1 MVRKRKFKNFSWDFV
16 FFTHVVIYHSS
27 NSIGYSVCASVCRRM
42 SVSVNVSVT
51 YKNKN
56 HEECTANDG
65 ERASKLGLEVGGEN

>member
-1 MVRKRKFKNFSWDFV
+1 MVRKRIFKNFSWDFV

-27 NSIGYSVCASVCRRM
+27 NSIGYSVCRRM